1 MPEKE
6 ITVPDEELEKD
17 LNEVLEHVPENQRKT
32 FERLMVSSIQMGHIS
47 SPESEVMKKITPEH
61 ISAYLAASEEDMKK
75 SYEDKKSQRKFRL
88 IGVVLAMVF
97 VLAII
102 IILKDSPDIMEKVL
116 YAGGGFVAGV
126 AGGYGLSKR
135 NQDN

>member
-6 ITVPDEELEKD
+6 IAPPEETLEKD
-17 LNEVLEHVPENQRKT
+17 LDEVLKEVPEEQRKIV
-32 FERLMVSSIQMGHIS
+32 EQLMVSSVQMGRIS
-47 SPESEVMKKITPEH
+47 SPETEVMRKITPEH

-75 SYEDKKSQRKFRL
+75 SYEDKKSRRKFRL
-88 IGVVLAMVF
+88 ALSFLSMIF

-116 YAGGGFVAGV
+116 YAGGGFVAGI

-135 NQDN
+135 SQDD